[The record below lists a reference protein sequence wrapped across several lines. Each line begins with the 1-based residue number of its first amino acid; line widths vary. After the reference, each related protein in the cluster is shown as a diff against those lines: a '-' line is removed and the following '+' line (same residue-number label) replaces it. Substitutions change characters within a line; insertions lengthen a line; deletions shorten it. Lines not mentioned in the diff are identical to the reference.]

1 MTTYK
6 YETKYVEED
15 TVTGATIATNYGA
28 LEDTSDSS
36 DVAFGGVMLSKG
48 ESVTDETTD
57 SQQRAVIAIQ
67 VGKTASAAAVKD
79 AAGARLLKFS
89 SGPLLSS
96 AKVARKLIL
105 SQPAYQ
111 ALQTKAQ
118 TVAPVDLT
126 IQYGKD
132 NALNLQSISSNFMTH
147 QFSDGAVMSTYS
159 GNRAL
164 EATALSADNTV
175 EVWSTLS
182 STPVIPVIN
191 GWSETL
197 ENNLI
202 GEKKWLGGL
211 SYLYRKGD
219 DVTLNLGNYHSTS
232 IGSSDDGRFA
242 TKELYGTNTANFAG
256 SRWLMLDEGKWP
268 TVKVDSASVPDD
280 EDTKTWLTGTR
291 TVKYS
296 TKTNI
301 DLSGDRLRD
310 CLVKAGVV
318 GVNENLNNAG
328 IAARL
333 TPLSNYADLQ
343 LGDSYNFPVGNTFNF
358 FNHAA
363 SMDIHVGPSA
373 TINIW
378 SKNPGYWKL
387 GKGVEDKSKVPDN
400 WASLE
405 KTVGDSYSYHWGGD
419 RSFVESSN
427 GQNQL
432 RDGNGRSFEK
442 LVKKSSETSVTDTLK
457 SYTSYGANVAVSLVG
472 VKASNES
479 IGWRKVSSKAEYGL
493 NLDVSLG
500 PLASFG
506 VNMEGLTFAYKMP
519 ADEALL
525 YGQLLFDIE
534 YKSRLASTSVTM
546 VGNVNQLNINA
557 IKFIGDTTAAKVE
570 EKAAAMNN
578 KVSAEPKTQTE
589 AGCKAETNE
598 GIELSGKVNTVDVD
612 AVKLNSAG
620 STVGATGT
628 AADTA
633 ALHGIAVGTNV
644 QP

>member
-48 ESVTDETTD
+48 DSVTNGTTD

-182 STPVIPVIN
+182 NTPVIPVIN
-191 GWSETL
+191 GWSDAL

-242 TKELYGTNTANFAG
+242 TKELYGTNTAISG

-280 EDTKTWLTGTR
+280 KDTKTWLTGTR

-296 TKTNI
+296 TKTKI

-378 SKNPGYWKL
+378 SKNPGYWTL

-419 RSFVESSN
+419 RSFAESSN

-432 RDGNGRSFEK
+432 RDGNGHSFEK
-442 LVKKSSETSVTDTLK
+442 LVSKSSETSVTDTLK

-557 IKFIGDTTAAKVE
+557 IKFKGDTTAAKVE
-570 EKAAAMNN
+570 EKVAAMNN
-578 KVSAEPKTQTE
+578 KVSAEPTTETE
-589 AGCKAETNE
+589 AGARAAITEADEVVGRAIAADLTAVNAEE
-598 GIELSGKVNTVDVD
+598 KI
-612 AVKLNSAG
+612 
-620 STVGATGT
+620 STAGATAA

-633 ALHGIAVGTNV
+633 ALHAAVKDLMV
-644 QP
+644 QA

>member
-48 ESVTDETTD
+48 EFVTDETTD
-57 SQQRAVIAIQ
+57 SQQRAVITIQ
-67 VGKTASAAAVKD
+67 VGKTASAAAVED

-164 EATALSADNTV
+164 EATELSADNTV

-182 STPVIPVIN
+182 TTPVIPVIN
-191 GWSETL
+191 GWSDTL
-197 ENNLI
+197 EKNLI

-242 TKELYGTNTANFAG
+242 TKELYGTNTAISG

-296 TKTNI
+296 TKTKI

-378 SKNPGYWKL
+378 SKNPSDWKL
-387 GKGVEDKSKVPDN
+387 GKGVEGKSKVPDN

-457 SYTSYGANVAVSLVG
+457 SYTSYGANVAVSLIG

-479 IGWRKVSSKAEYGL
+479 IGMRKVSSKAEYGL

-546 VGNVNQLNINA
+546 VGNVNQININA

-570 EKAAAMNN
+570 EKVAAMNN

-589 AGCKAETNE
+589 AGFKAATTE
-598 GIELSGKVNTVDVD
+598 GTELAGNGSKVDVAGVHLDGTDSTVDTTPL
-612 AVKLNSAG
+612 AAKNS
-620 STVGATGT
+620 V
-628 AADTA
+628 
-633 ALHGIAVGTNV
+633 LHGIGAAENIQV
-644 QP
+644 